1 MRVMSMSLLP
11 GLIGLTGG
19 RSFAFYP
26 PILGI
31 AHNEWRFRRA
41 TWTDVVVVNTKSG
54 EEACIPRSFLADV
67 SANAPVVIVGLKR
80 ELEWRE
86 GMAVPYRRP
95 VVELPIAVNDNM
107 PGHPVQAP
115 RPRRPAPVVSIRL
128 DPPRTPAATGRKA
141 VVVVMLGVVAA
152 AVVADVARPSEVLER
167 IEGVRPHRVW
177 QQLKP
182 GDNYGVVVSKL
193 GQPDVQRTFIDEKGD
208 VFRSL
213 EYPSGRFTAIL
224 EGTTQ
229 EDARYVASIDV
240 RGRILGTPPGDL
252 SAARLRSLPRF

>member
-1 MRVMSMSLLP
+1 MSLLP

-54 EEACIPRSFLADV
+54 DEACIPRSFLADV
-67 SANAPVVIVGLKR
+67 SATAPVVIVGLKR

-95 VVELPIAVNDNM
+95 VVELPIAVGGNTSA
-107 PGHPVQAP
+107 AP
-115 RPRRPAPVVSIRL
+115 RPRRPAPVVNIRL
-128 DPPRTPAATGRKA
+128 DSHTPSATGRKA

-152 AVVADVARPSEVLER
+152 AVVADVARPGEVIEM
-167 IEGVRPHRVW
+167 IEGVRAHRVW

-182 GDNYGVVVSKL
+182 GDDYSAVVSKL
-193 GQPDVQRTFIDEKGD
+193 GQPDVQRTFIDEKGE

-229 EDARYVASIDV
+229 EDARYVASLDA
-240 RGRILGTPPGDL
+240 RGRILGTPSGGV

>member
-1 MRVMSMSLLP
+1 MGVMSMSLLP

-31 AHNEWRFRRA
+31 EHNEWRFRRA
-41 TWTDVVVVNTKSG
+41 TWSDFVVVNTKSG
-54 EEACIPRSFLADV
+54 DEACIPRSFVADV
-67 SANAPVVIVGLKR
+67 STNAPVVIVGLKR

-95 VVELPIAVNDNM
+95 VVELPIAVNDNI
-107 PGHPVQAP
+107 PAPP
-115 RPRRPAPVVSIRL
+115 RPHRPAPVVNIRL
-128 DPPRTPAATGRKA
+128 ESHAPAATGRKA

-152 AVVADVARPSEVLER
+152 AVVADVARPGEVLEY
-167 IEGVRPHRVW
+167 IEGGQANHTW

-182 GDNYGVVVSKL
+182 GDDYSTVVSKL
-193 GQPDVQRTFIDEKGD
+193 GQPNAQRTWIDERGE

-213 EYPSGRFTAIL
+213 QYPSGRFTVIL
-224 EGTTQ
+224 AGTTQ
-229 EDARYVASIDV
+229 EDAHYVGSIDAH
-240 RGRILGTPPGDL
+240 GRVLGTPAGGVT
-252 SAARLRSLPRF
+252 ATRLRSLPRF

>member
-1 MRVMSMSLLP
+1 MSLLP

-26 PILGI
+26 PILGV

-54 EEACIPRSFLADV
+54 DEACIPRSFLADV

-107 PGHPVQAP
+107 PAPP
-115 RPRRPAPVVSIRL
+115 RPQRPAPVVNIRL
-128 DPPRTPAATGRKA
+128 DSHTPAATGRKA

-152 AVVADVARPSEVLER
+152 AVVADVARPGEVLEM
-167 IEGVRPHRVW
+167 IEGVRPHHGW

-182 GDNYGVVVSKL
+182 GDNYSAVVAKL
-193 GQPDVQRTFIDEKGD
+193 GQPDAQRTFIDERGE

-213 EYPSGRFTAIL
+213 EYASGRFIAIL

-229 EDARYVASIDV
+229 EDAHYVASLDA
-240 RGRILGTPPGDL
+240 RGRILGAPPADAV
-252 SAARLRSLPRF
+252 SASKLRSLPRF

>member
-1 MRVMSMSLLP
+1 MGVMSMSLLP

-41 TWTDVVVVNTKSG
+41 TWADFVVVNTKSG

-95 VVELPIAVNDNM
+95 VVELPIAVNDNT
-107 PGHPVQAP
+107 PAP

-128 DPPRTPAATGRKA
+128 DSRTPAATGRKA
-141 VVVVMLGVVAA
+141 VVVMMLGVVAA
-152 AVVADVARPSEVLER
+152 AVVAEVARPGEVVER

-177 QQLKP
+177 QQLQP
-182 GDNYGVVVSKL
+182 GDDYSAVISKL
-193 GQPDVQRTFIDEKGD
+193 GQPDAQRTYIDEKGE

-213 EYPSGRFTAIL
+213 DYPSARFTAIL

-229 EDARYVASIDV
+229 EEARYVASIDAH
-240 RGRILGTPPGDL
+240 GRILGSPPGGV
-252 SAARLRSLPRF
+252 SAMRLRSLPRF

>member
-1 MRVMSMSLLP
+1 MSLLP

-26 PILGI
+26 PILGV

-54 EEACIPRSFLADV
+54 DEACIPRSFLADV

-107 PGHPVQAP
+107 PAPP
-115 RPRRPAPVVSIRL
+115 RPQRPAPVVNIRL
-128 DPPRTPAATGRKA
+128 DSHTPAATGRKA

-152 AVVADVARPSEVLER
+152 AVVADVARPGEVLEM
-167 IEGVRPHRVW
+167 IEGVRPHHGW

-182 GDNYGVVVSKL
+182 GDNYSSVVAKV
-193 GQPDVQRTFIDEKGD
+193 GQPDAQRTFIDERGE

-213 EYPSGRFTAIL
+213 EYASGRFIAIL

-229 EDARYVASIDV
+229 EDALYVASLDA
-240 RGRILGTPPGDL
+240 RGRILGAPPADAV
-252 SAARLRSLPRF
+252 SASKLRSLPRF

>member
-1 MRVMSMSLLP
+1 MSLLP

-31 AHNEWRFRRA
+31 THNEWRFRRA
-41 TWTDVVVVNTKSG
+41 TWADFVVVNTQSG
-54 EEACIPRSFLADV
+54 DEACIPRSFLADV

-80 ELEWRE
+80 ELEWRD

-107 PGHPVQAP
+107 PAPP
-115 RPRRPAPVVSIRL
+115 RPRIPAPVVSIRL
-128 DPPRTPAATGRKA
+128 DPHTPAATGRKA

-152 AVVADVARPSEVLER
+152 AVVADVARPGEVLEY
-167 IEGVRPHRVW
+167 IEGGRADHVW
-177 QQLKP
+177 QQLKA
-182 GDNYGVVVSKL
+182 GDDYPAVVSKL
-193 GQPDVQRTFIDEKGD
+193 GQPDVQRTHIDEKGE

-213 EYPSGRFTAIL
+213 EYPSRRFTAIL

-229 EDARYVASIDV
+229 EDARFVAAIDAH
-240 RGRILGTPPGDL
+240 GRILGSPPGGVT
-252 SAARLRSLPRF
+252 AARLRSLPRF

>member
-1 MRVMSMSLLP
+1 MSLLP

-54 EEACIPRSFLADV
+54 EEACFPRSFLADV

-86 GMAVPYRRP
+86 GLAVPYRRP
-95 VVELPIAVNDNM
+95 VVELPIAVGDNTLA
-107 PGHPVQAP
+107 AP
-115 RPRRPAPVVSIRL
+115 RPRRPAPVVNIRL
-128 DPPRTPAATGRKA
+128 DSHTPAATGRKA

-152 AVVADVARPSEVLER
+152 AVVADMARPGEVIEM

-182 GDNYGVVVSKL
+182 GDDYSAVVSKL
-193 GQPDVQRTFIDEKGD
+193 GQPDVQRTFVDEKGE

-213 EYPSGRFTAIL
+213 EYPSARFTAIL

-229 EDARYVASIDV
+229 EDARYVVSLDA
-240 RGRILGTPPGDL
+240 RGRILGTLPGGV

>member
-1 MRVMSMSLLP
+1 MSMSLLP

-26 PILGI
+26 PILGV

-54 EEACIPRSFLADV
+54 DEACIPRSFLADV
-67 SANAPVVIVGLKR
+67 SANAPVVIVGLKK

-107 PGHPVQAP
+107 PSPSVQAS

-128 DPPRTPAATGRKA
+128 DSPRTPAATGRKA

-152 AVVADVARPSEVLER
+152 AVVADVARPGEVLER

-177 QQLKP
+177 QQLTP
-182 GDNYGVVVSKL
+182 GDNYSAVVSKL
-193 GQPDVQRTFIDEKGD
+193 GQPEAQRTFIDEEGE

-213 EYPSGRFTAIL
+213 EYPSARFTAIL

-229 EDARYVASIDV
+229 EDAHYVASLDA
-240 RGRILGTPPGDL
+240 RGRILGTPPGSV
-252 SAARLRSLPRF
+252 SAARLRSLPHF

>member
-1 MRVMSMSLLP
+1 MMRVMSMSLLP

-26 PILGI
+26 PILGV

-41 TWTDVVVVNTKSG
+41 TWTDVVVINTKSG
-54 EEACIPRSFLADV
+54 DEACIPRSFLADV

-80 ELEWRE
+80 EMEWRE

-95 VVELPIAVNDNM
+95 VVELPIAVNDNT
-107 PGHPVQAP
+107 PAP
-115 RPRRPAPVVSIRL
+115 PRTRRPAPVVNIRL
-128 DPPRTPAATGRKA
+128 DSPRTPAATGRKA

-152 AVVADVARPSEVLER
+152 AVVADVARPGEVLER

-182 GDNYGVVVSKL
+182 GDDYSAVVSKL
-193 GQPDVQRTFIDEKGD
+193 GQPDMQRTLIDEKGD

-213 EYPSGRFTAIL
+213 EYPSERFTAIL

-229 EDARYVASIDV
+229 ESAHYVASLDA
-240 RGRILGTPPGDL
+240 RGRILGVPPGGV

>member
-1 MRVMSMSLLP
+1 MSLLP

-54 EEACIPRSFLADV
+54 DEACIPRSFLADV

-95 VVELPIAVNDNM
+95 VVELPIAVNDNV
-107 PGHPVQAP
+107 PAPP
-115 RPRRPAPVVSIRL
+115 RPRRPAQVVNIRL
-128 DPPRTPAATGRKA
+128 DSPRTPAATGRKA

-152 AVVADVARPSEVLER
+152 AVVADVARPGEVVEM
-167 IEGVRPHRVW
+167 IEGVRPHHVW
-177 QQLKP
+177 QQLKT
-182 GDNYGVVVSKL
+182 GDDYSAVVSKL
-193 GQPDVQRTFIDEKGD
+193 GQPDAQRTFIDEKGE
-208 VFRSL
+208 VFRALDYRSR
-213 EYPSGRFTAIL
+213 EYPLGRLTAIL

-229 EDARYVASIDV
+229 ESAHYVASLDA
-240 RGRILGTPPGDL
+240 RGRILGTPPGGV